1 MGILD
6 PTKVTRTAL
15 QNAASVAG
23 LMITVS
29 VLLAVFVSD
38 YWLILTA
45 FVGLNL
51 LQSSF
56 TKFCPLEIILKKSG
70 VEK

>member
-1 MGILD
+1 MRER
-6 PTKVTRTAL
+6 VVRA
-15 QNAASVAG
+15 VAG
-23 LMITVS
+23 FLITAS
-29 VLLAVFVSD
+29 VLLAVFVND
-38 YWLILTA
+38 NWLILTA

>member
-1 MGILD
+1 MRERI
-6 PTKVTRTAL
+6 VRA
-15 QNAASVAG
+15 VAG
-23 LMITVS
+23 FMITVS
-29 VLLAVFVSD
+29 VLLAVFVSE

-56 TKFCPLEIILKKSG
+56 TRFCPLELILEKSG